1 MRLSSRLLPLV
12 LLLSVGVTTAV
23 AQPSPSGQNLTAL
36 QQSSSHSEATPSSI
50 VLKGNE
56 ASARKSVGVDT
67 EALNRFAESNP
78 LESHNSAVRPVSFD
92 GSGVPIR
99 PAPQSEADDNSRT
112 ILYIVGGVLVVGG
125 AVAGILALSSG
136 PEPIPAPPGRP

>member
-23 AQPSPSGQNLTAL
+23 AQPSPSSQNLTAL
-36 QQSSSHSEATPSSI
+36 QQSSSHSEATTSSI
-50 VLKGNE
+50 VPKGNE
-56 ASARKSVGVDT
+56 TSARKSVGVDT
-67 EALNRFAESNP
+67 EALSRFAESNP

-92 GSGVPIR
+92 GSGVPTR
-99 PAPQSEADDNSRT
+99 PAPQSETDNNRT

-125 AVAGILALSSG
+125 AVAGILALSGG